1 MKAWIDLTNRKNSGV
16 HVNSDDIAKHRS
28 DIFRLFAVLSTDTE
42 IPLEDSVIQDMKEGI
57 NRLKANPHLN
67 LKDFGLRKASVN
79 EVVDTLTR
87 IYGLGA

>member
-1 MKAWIDLTNRKNSGV
+1 
-16 HVNSDDIAKHRS
+16 
-28 DIFRLFAVLSTDTE
+28 LFAVLSTDTE